1 MTIII
6 ISGIIVIIE
15 GESKGQSTV
24 SNSACLTDTSIR
36 AKEKAYN
43 VRTTKK
49 TGDER
54 PNLSILIEQ
63 LWDSDLL
70 KTAPSGTTPL

>member
-15 GESKGQSTV
+15 GESKGHSTV
-24 SNSACLTDTSIR
+24 SNSACATDTSIR
-36 AKEKAYN
+36 AKEKAYK

-49 TGDER
+49 TGD
-54 PNLSILIEQ
+54 
-63 LWDSDLL
+63 
-70 KTAPSGTTPL
+70 